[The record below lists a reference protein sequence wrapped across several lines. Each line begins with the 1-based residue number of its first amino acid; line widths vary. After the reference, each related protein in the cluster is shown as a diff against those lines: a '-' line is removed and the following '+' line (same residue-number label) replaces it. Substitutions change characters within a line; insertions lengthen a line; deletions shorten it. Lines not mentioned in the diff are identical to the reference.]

1 MKPTLLRT
9 IVFVLLLTAQ
19 MATGFAQTI
28 DEAFGTANVAYQ
40 EKGYTTAITQYQ
52 SILQQGYQSAELHYN
67 LGNAYYRTQQL
78 GKAVLHY
85 ERAARLAP
93 NDKDI
98 KHNLSIV
105 NAQIE
110 DKLETLPNFFL
121 IDGWNSLRQ
130 QLSSNTWAVMGI
142 VFFWLAMAALIVW
155 QIGQTRTQRK
165 WGFFIG
171 ITLLFI
177 SILPI
182 SLAVANTKD
191 SKQAIVIAKETMLKS
206 SPDDLSASVLL
217 LHEGLKVNLL
227 DKIGDWYKVRLP
239 NGDEGWLSNEII
251 EII

>member
-1 MKPTLLRT
+1 MKPTRLKKT
-9 IVFVLLLTAQ
+9 LLLLLLVVQ
-19 MATGFAQTI
+19 IATGFTQTI
-28 DEAFGTANVAYQ
+28 DEAFGIANVAYQ
-40 EKGYTTAITQYQ
+40 EKDYTTAITQYQ

-105 NAQIE
+105 NAQIK

-121 IDGWNSLRQ
+121 IDWWNGLRQ
-130 QLSSNTWAVMGI
+130 QLSSNTWAAIGI
-142 VFFWLAMAALIVW
+142 ALFWLAMATLIVW
-155 QIGQTRTQRK
+155 QIGKTRTQRK

-182 SLAVANTKD
+182 SLAAANTKD
-191 SKQAIVIAKETMLKS
+191 SEQAIVIVEEIALKS
-206 SPDDLSASVLL
+206 SPDELSASILL